1 MKALPDEL
9 VFQHSNV
16 FKGMMKRIQ
25 ISHVILLALIFFY
38 KQGQIGCAGA
48 SSLSLCCRREM
59 FTVNRR
65 TTDLI
70 DKASTASSAF
80 FRYPANSINAMKYH
94 TSRLHEIIYEK
105 HSHLK
110 L

>member
-1 MKALPDEL
+1 MIRKRKQRGEL
-9 VFQHSNV
+9 IVRILSGL
-16 FKGMMKRIQ
+16 FKPRKE
-25 ISHVILLALIFFY
+25 
-38 KQGQIGCAGA
+38 GQIGCADA
-48 SSLSLCCRREM
+48 SSLSICSRREM

-80 FRYPANSINAMKYH
+80 FRYPANSSNAMKYH
-94 TSRLHEIIYEK
+94 TSRLHDIVYQK

-110 L
+110 LAVIVNWVIINN